1 MAYGRQFLVTI
12 NCINGESIHID
23 DGEVDF
29 SCVRDDEKEPN
40 EAELTIW
47 GLTADT
53 QNLIAQSGSTISVA
67 AGYADEALF
76 TLFQGELVNAI
87 TIKPG
92 EVYGLQ
98 MKIYESLIPFRA
110 SITARTFRKGDSL
123 KQAAMLVAG
132 DMGLGCLVSKQA
144 AALTLTKNI
153 SGAALSRD
161 VLTSICN
168 PAGAR
173 WSIQYQSLAVTAGD
187 SLLQGAAIFS
197 PETGLLDAPRLKTH
211 TQKRRRKQESAKT
224 RQLSG
229 KRRRET
235 TLYQWPPKNAQV
247 DYSTGARRQIGVI
260 EGLVWDSFLR
270 GGIDINEQVELSSP
284 SLGDGLLVIV
294 KRIRH
299 RFSTRDSGIWRSSWE
314 GVCE

>member
-1 MAYGRQFLVTI
+1 MAYGRQFSVTVY
-12 NCINGESIHID
+12 CINGEVIHID

-29 SCVRDDEKEPN
+29 SCVRDDEREPN

-76 TLFQGELVNAI
+76 TLFQGELINAI
-87 TIKPG
+87 TVKPG

-98 MKIYESLIPFRA
+98 MKLYESLIPFRA
-110 SITARTFRKGDSL
+110 SITSRTFRKGDSL
-123 KQAAMLVAG
+123 KQAAILVAN

-144 AALTLTKNI
+144 AALTLAKNI
-153 SGAALSRD
+153 SAAALSRD
-161 VLTSICN
+161 VLTSLCN
-168 PAGAR
+168 PVGAR
-173 WSIQYQSLAVTAGD
+173 WSIQYQSIAITAGD
-187 SLLQGAAIFS
+187 SLLQGAAIFD
-197 PETGLLDAPRLKTH
+197 PESGLLDAPRLKTH
-211 TQKRRRKQESAKT
+211 TQKRRRKQESTKT
-224 RQLSG
+224 RKVSQR
-229 KRRRET
+229 KKHET
-235 TLYQWPPKNAQV
+235 TLYQWPPKNSQV

-260 EGLVWDSFLR
+260 EGLVWDSLLR

-294 KRIRH
+294 KKIRH
-299 RFSTRDSGIWRSSWE
+299 RFSTRDNGVWRSSWE